1 MSPEIMKEY
10 KEFSKIV
17 VYSKHP
23 PAKISTTSEKTLTEV
38 IVVDDDID
46 TVEVFS
52 EYLVMKGYEL
62 VGKGYNGKDAVELY
76 KKFKPDVV
84 MLDIMMPE
92 YDGFY
97 ALEKIREMDPD
108 SRFVMVTGD
117 LTNSTKK
124 KLEDFKVTGLVYKPF
139 DINEVISVIEN
150 LKKGQAVFP
159 YRW

>member
-1 MSPEIMKEY
+1 
-10 KEFSKIV
+10 
-17 VYSKHP
+17 
-23 PAKISTTSEKTLTEV
+23 
-38 IVVDDDID
+38 
-46 TVEVFS
+46 
-52 EYLVMKGYEL
+52 
-62 VGKGYNGKDAVELY
+62 
-76 KKFKPDVV
+76 

-124 KLEDFKVTGLVYKPF
+124 KLEDFKVAGLVYKPF

-150 LKKGQAVFP
+150 LKKGEAVFP